1 LDVFRHFRKS
11 RESLPIQLYGKLP
24 LAKDYLRVGASK
36 GSGRALREWLD
47 QSYSSNSTRTGAR
60 DFPWPMRFIVFADD
74 GDAALGS
81 GWSSSD
87 HGGERTF
94 PFVVFVE
101 RRAKLLAAAVED
113 EMQGLDQLW
122 REVEE
127 FYAARVGFKNG
138 ESLLVAARGRSIVP
152 DLAPS
157 PRLER
162 VDYAS
167 WLDALWPD
175 QGQEGLV
182 STLASIARL
191 GADGYSGPLRVPLVA
206 DLPALPQVSGWW
218 TSLRGLGTWTPDR
231 PPTVFFPQSVDL
243 GEEPHYATFSRGRLR
258 TEDAR
263 WLESARGQANQ
274 GRGDYAKGGPVHMRD
289 GAVRE
294 NLPSLA
300 DSMRGAVASARAR
313 R

>member
-1 LDVFRHFRKS
+1 LDVFRHFRK
-11 RESLPIQLYGKLP
+11 ESLPIQLYGKLP

-36 GSGRALREWLD
+36 GAGRVLREWLD
-47 QSYSSNSTRTGAR
+47 QSYSSNSARAGAR
-60 DFPWPMRFIVFADD
+60 DFPWPARFIVCCDD
-74 GDAALGS
+74 AEAALGS

-87 HGGERTF
+87 HGGGRSF

-101 RRAKLLAAAVED
+101 RRRKLLAAALED
-113 EMQGLDQLW
+113 EMRGLAQLW
-122 REVEE
+122 RAVED
-127 FYAARVGFKNG
+127 FHAARIEFSNG
-138 ESLLVAARGRSIVP
+138 ESLLVAARGKSVVP
-152 DLAPS
+152 STTAS

-162 VDYAS
+162 VDYAG
-167 WLDALWPD
+167 WLEALWPE

-191 GADGYSGPLRVPLVA
+191 GSDGYSGPLRVPLVA
-206 DLPALPQVSGWW
+206 DLPPLPQVSGWW
-218 TSLRGLGTWTPDR
+218 TALGGLGLWTPDG
-231 PPTVFFPQSVDL
+231 PPSVFFPQAI
-243 GEEPHYATFSRGRLR
+243 GEGDEPHYATFLRGRLR

-274 GRGDYAKGGPVHMRD
+274 GRGDYAKGAPVHMRD
-289 GAVRE
+289 ATVGE